1 MVRILHAADFHLD
14 SAFTSLPEEKA
25 RERRQEGRALPERLV
40 DYAND
45 HGVELL
51 LLAGDLFDSD
61 QLYAQT
67 ARELSAALGRFRGQ
81 VVIAPGN
88 HDVYTAASPYA
99 TEPWPENV
107 HIFRSNTMETLSF
120 PQYGCTVYGA
130 ALTGESSD
138 EVCLPFTC
146 PDDGAVHLGVLHGET
161 GARESKYRPLL
172 PDWIARTGL
181 DYLALGHV
189 HTCGGV
195 SRAGATSYAYPGCP
209 EGRGFD
215 ETGAKG
221 FLLGTV
227 DRGAAQLAFVPF
239 ARRRY
244 EVLEVDVTDRDPAEA
259 VAAALPAATERDI
272 YRIILTGTTGA
283 PVRTEQLS
291 AQLAERFYHLEL
303 RDRTGMKRDLWEG
316 CDSSSLRGL
325 FLQKLRAQYD
335 AADEADRRR
344 IEQAVRF
351 GLAAMDRT
359 E

>member
-1 MVRILHAADFHLD
+1 MVKILHAADFHLD

-51 LLAGDLFDSD
+51 LLSGDLFDSD

-67 ARELSAALGRFRGQ
+67 ARELSTALGRFRGQ

-107 HIFRSNTMETLSF
+107 HIFRSNVMEKLFF
-120 PQYGCTVYGA
+120 PQYRCTVYGA
-130 ALTGESSD
+130 ALTGDISD
-138 EVCLPFTC
+138 EVCPSFTC
-146 PDDGAVHLGVLHGET
+146 PDDGTVRLGVLHGET
-161 GARESKYRPLL
+161 GARESQYRPLL
-172 PDWIARTGL
+172 PDWIAHTGL

-195 SRAGATSYAYPGCP
+195 SRAGETSYAYPGCP

-227 DRGAAQLAFVPF
+227 ERGAVQLSFVPF

-244 EVLEVDVTDRDPAEA
+244 EALTVDVTDADPLEA
-259 VAAALPAATERDI
+259 VTAALPAATERDI
-272 YRIILTGTTGA
+272 YRIILTGTTET
-283 PVRTEQLS
+283 PVRTEQLYE
-291 AQLAERFYHLEL
+291 QLAERFYHLEL
-303 RDRTGMKRDLWEG
+303 RDRTGMKTALWDRCGE
-316 CDSSSLRGL
+316 DSLRGL
-325 FLQKLRAQYD
+325 FLRRLRAQYD
-335 AADEADRRR
+335 DAEGEDRRR
-344 IEQAVRF
+344 IEQAARF
-351 GLAAMDRT
+351 GLAAMDRA